1 MKTNQITTKI
11 NNIKIPQSR
20 RIFYSFLIAFIFWFF
35 IKSEDNYLVTQK
47 IPLVARNLQEQKTYK
62 EEVPGYIIVTM
73 RGSGRSFI
81 WLTLFESFYDDYK
94 AIIDLSNIA
103 DEYNFDLN
111 NYYRENPTKI
121 VLPTSLDL
129 EFIEVV
135 SPRNIIINLDQYLVK
150 KVPIKSQLVVSTE
163 PGYVQ
168 VGAPLFSPDSI
179 SIGGPQEIVDSIEF
193 VKTEENTFLN
203 LNVSIEEDL
212 LIINPNKLVDF
223 DPKRVGGYINIQP
236 ISETIITSIPVNLIN
251 KPNDV
256 EVFVNPS
263 TVSLTVI
270 GGLNQVANTL
280 PQDIL
285 VTIDFR
291 DWSPN
296 KQFYSPKISIPNSL
310 FKWENLSP
318 NNLEILVVDRE
329 EPIKDN

>member
-1 MKTNQITTKI
+1 
-11 NNIKIPQSR
+11 
-20 RIFYSFLIAFIFWFF
+20 
-35 IKSEDNYLVTQK
+35 
-47 IPLVARNLQEQKTYK
+47 
-62 EEVPGYIIVTM
+62 M

-94 AIIDLSNIA
+94 AIIDLSSIA

>member
-1 MKTNQITTKI
+1 MKTNITSKI

-35 IKSEDNYLVTQK
+35 IKSEDNYLVSQK

-62 EEVPGYIIVTM
+62 EEVPDHIIVTM

-81 WLTLFESFYDDYK
+81 WLTLFENFYDDYR
-94 AIIDLSNIA
+94 AILDLSSIA

-150 KVPIKSQLVVSTE
+150 KVPIKSQLLVSTE

-168 VGAPLFSPDSI
+168 VGDPLFSPDSI
-179 SIGGPQEIVDSIEF
+179 SIGGPQEIVNDIEF
-193 VKTEENTFLN
+193 VKTEKDTFFN
-203 LNVSIEEDL
+203 LNISVEDDL
-212 LIINPNKLVDF
+212 FIINPNKLVDF
-223 DPKRVGGYINIQP
+223 DPKKVGGYINIQP

-251 KPNDV
+251 KPNNV

-263 TVSLTVI
+263 TVSLTIV

-291 DWSPN
+291 DWRPD
-296 KQFYSPKISIPNSL
+296 KQFYSPKIDIPNNL

-329 EPIKDN
+329 EPIKEN